1 MLTFDTVLYTSPSP
15 CVVALGCFDG
25 VHKGHARVLGIARK
39 KADELG
45 LPLCV
50 FAFSEPPRNFFSPVS
65 VPLLTLREEKL
76 ELFESLGVDVAV
88 CVPFDESILS
98 MCAEDFVNNILI
110 GNMKAAHI
118 VCGYNYT
125 FGKNAA
131 GNPELIKDICVKK
144 SIGVTVTPD
153 FTVNGC
159 SVSSSLVRNVIADGD
174 METAALLLGRPYSI
188 CDTVV
193 NGQHLARK
201 LGFPTVNIIPK
212 QGKLT
217 PKNGVYVT
225 RISFDSGTK
234 YGITNIGMRPTVDT
248 HIMCAE
254 THIFDF
260 DGDLYGKKIT
270 VEFMRFL
277 REETKFPSVEQLA
290 KQVETDIE
298 TAKEFLSGLL
308 KLKIES

>member
-1 MLTFDTVLYTSPSP
+1 MLVFDNFEYSSPSP

-25 VHKGHARVLGIARK
+25 VHRGHTCVLNIARN
-39 KADELG
+39 KADELC

-50 FAFSEPPRNFFSPVS
+50 FAFSEPPRNFFSPAS
-65 VPLLTLREEKL
+65 VPLLTSYEEKL
-76 ELFESLGVDVAV
+76 ELFESLGVDIAV
-88 CVPFDESILS
+88 CVPFDEKILS
-98 MCAEDFVNNILI
+98 VQALNFVNNILI
-110 GNMKAAHI
+110 DNMKAAHI

-125 FGKNAA
+125 FGKNAV
-131 GNPELIKDICVKK
+131 GNSEMIQKICKEK
-144 SIGVTVTPD
+144 NIGVTVTPD
-153 FTVNGC
+153 FVINGA
-159 SVSSSLVRNVIADGD
+159 SVSSSLIRNIVSDGD

-188 CDTVV
+188 SEAVV
-193 NGQHLARK
+193 GGQHLARK
-201 LGFPTVNIIPK
+201 LGFPTVNIIPS

-217 PKNGVYVT
+217 PKNGVYVS
-225 RISFDSGTK
+225 RVIFDGQKK

-270 VEFMRFL
+270 VEFLSFL

-290 KQVETDIE
+290 KQVEIDIE
-298 TAKEFLSGLL
+298 AAKKYIQQISCVL
-308 KLKIES
+308 